1 MTVPKEIII
10 AGGGIAGLT
19 LALSLHK
26 HGIPFKVFEAVTE
39 LKPLGVGLNL
49 LPHAMKELTSLGLD
63 ASLIK
68 RGIETKEVCF
78 FTGNGQLV
86 FTEARGRAA
95 GYNWPQLSIHRGDLH
110 KVLLEAVRKRAGD
123 EAIKLGHKC
132 VKIEQDSD
140 SVTAHFV
147 DPTGVPLPSVRGS
160 TPFRVRG

>member
-1 MTVPKEIII
+1 MLVSKEIII

-26 HGIPFKVFEAVTE
+26 QGIRFKVFEAVSE

-95 GYNWPQLSIHRGDLH
+95 GSRGN
-110 KVLLEAVRKRAGD
+110 
-123 EAIKLGHKC
+123 
-132 VKIEQDSD
+132 
-140 SVTAHFV
+140 
-147 DPTGVPLPSVRGS
+147 
-160 TPFRVRG
+160 